1 MLTTVLRFKCK
12 LRDRVNKSLE
22 VELCVQSLHID
33 KILSLQPNLFF
44 FFFLNIKGDFGPKS
58 DSQFVIA
65 TTTMLAVLEVL
76 TSFHLTPLKVNMGH
90 FTFSWTSA
98 S

>member
-33 KILSLQPNLFF
+33 KILSLQPNHL
-44 FFFLNIKGDFGPKS
+44 LIKKKNIKGDFGPKS

-65 TTTMLAVLEVL
+65 TTTMLAVLKVL
-76 TSFHLTPLKVNMGH
+76 T
-90 FTFSWTSA
+90 
-98 S
+98 